1 LSQAILSLE
10 FLSRD
15 IMSGAT
21 FEKRNFVGDIM
32 SRDIFAVILC
42 RRTKERDRPV
52 RANQTINLV
61 EEMAI
66 EATESGDVMYIQR
79 VAREFG
85 TSTRTANLILKKTC
99 NFIRTT
105 P

>member
-1 LSQAILSLE
+1 
-10 FLSRD
+10 
-15 IMSGAT
+15 
-21 FEKRNFVGDIM
+21 
-32 SRDIFAVILC
+32 
-42 RRTKERDRPV
+42 
-52 RANQTINLV
+52 V